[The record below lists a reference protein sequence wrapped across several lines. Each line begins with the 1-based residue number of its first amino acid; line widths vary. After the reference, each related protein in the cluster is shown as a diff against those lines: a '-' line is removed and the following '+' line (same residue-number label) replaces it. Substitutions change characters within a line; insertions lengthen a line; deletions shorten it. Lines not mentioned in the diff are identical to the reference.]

1 MELSSAADISEENI
15 SQMEALSLN
24 EGGSSGSIEEENAQS
39 PPPLPSRSSYTV
51 REIYKNSWIKRIPS
65 MEKKPGRF
73 AKIPKPEKLWMV
85 FCVHNDKEPLL
96 EFYDNRRSAY
106 SHNPSMSISLM
117 NCLHI
122 SPSIYPQE
130 ENDHEFVITLGT
142 EILRIAASSREQ
154 MIEWMD
160 TLKVKLREMSILE
173 PKDNVYSKEPGT
185 PRIDCIS
192 QQQFTPIQIA
202 EDQAQYNDRDY
213 QQTRHTEPA
222 QSVHS
227 RRSENS
233 ILMNIQNSSPVSSN
247 TPTTVITQGVQSAS
261 NSAFSSS
268 SNIFNFDFVSSN
280 VYENTPVQN
289 LDTESHQ
296 NDCFPELSS
305 SINNRALSLPTS
317 PITSESD
324 SLYEPLFFVDA
335 SSPNQML
342 TSKGIRN
349 PNYENPSVVQQ
360 RRSESEISPHRTIP
374 LARSSVSSM
383 SEVSNHS
390 VHHTSSPNNITSRR
404 FRTLR
409 DAVSVSEPSLNV
421 PLTPNNTAPSR
432 RISVA
437 SLPENGPPGQN
448 NLNRI
453 SQPMQTQEQ
462 PRSPS
467 IRTDAPPPLEEGPP
481 PYDDLFHNQNVNV
494 QGTNVENSFHDENGR
509 PLSLKETQV
518 RKLQKEITHKSGVRL
533 MLRKK
538 DCVNTIA
545 LVDCFGAVWVAGWK
559 QKEHPLLHNTFHIG
573 DCIISIAG
581 HRIHNVQEA
590 QKAIKH
596 QPLVVEFIVNRVPHG
611 CVLAIKR
618 QYDGQDLG
626 LIREG
631 NTAEIKEVKP
641 DGIAF
646 RHGLPAKSPT
656 VDGNGLCNWVL
667 TEINHRPLNL
677 FFKDNEISDRLNAVG
692 RDISILVQPID
703 LVKQLKKNLK
713 LLRGYKDYIVQ

>member
-1 MELSSAADISEENI
+1 MDSTSVDATEENI
-15 SQMEALSLN
+15 SQLESLTIN
-24 EGGSSGSIEEENAQS
+24 EVDSVSVEEQNAQR
-39 PPPLPSRSSYTV
+39 PPLPSRSNYTV

-65 MEKKPGRF
+65 IEKKPGRF
-73 AKIPKPEKLWMV
+73 TKIPKPEKQWMV

-106 SHNPSMSISLM
+106 SHNPTMSISLI

-173 PKDNVYSKEPGT
+173 PKDNVYSREPGT
-185 PRIDCIS
+185 PKLECIP
-192 QQQFTPIQIA
+192 QQQLTPTQQT
-202 EDQAQYNDRDY
+202 EDQIQHNERDY
-213 QQTRHTEPA
+213 QHIRHSEPVQSTNTR
-222 QSVHS
+222 SVN
-227 RRSENS
+227 ENS
-233 ILMNIQNSSPVSSN
+233 VAVNSSPHSNNVIPTVVTQEGQGASNAAVSS
-247 TPTTVITQGVQSAS
+247 T
-261 NSAFSSS
+261 

-280 VYENTPVQN
+280 LYENAAVQN
-289 LDTESHQ
+289 LEIDSNQ
-296 NDCFPELSS
+296 DDCFSESLPVL
-305 SINNRALSLPTS
+305 NNRALSLPTS

-324 SLYEPLFFVDA
+324 SLYEPLFFVNA
-335 SSPNQML
+335 SSPSQTF
-342 TSKGIRN
+342 TSRGIRN

-360 RRSESEISPHRTIP
+360 RRSESEVSSKSSVP

-383 SEVSNHS
+383 SEVTGHHS
-390 VHHTSSPNNITSRR
+390 QYTPSPDMTSRR
-404 FRTLR
+404 LRTLR

-421 PLTPNNTAPSR
+421 PLTPNNIAPSR
-432 RISVA
+432 RISVG
-437 SLPENGPPGQN
+437 SLPENRQSGQN
-448 NLNRI
+448 NLNRT
-453 SQPMQTQEQ
+453 SQSAHNQEQ
-462 PRSPS
+462 SRSQS
-467 IRTDAPPPLEEGPP
+467 TRTEAPLPLEEGPP
-481 PYDDLFHNQNVNV
+481 PYDGLFYNQCQNM
-494 QGTNVENSFHDENGR
+494 QGTNVENSFLDENGR

-545 LVDCFGAVWVAGWK
+545 FVDCFGAVWVAGWK

-596 QPLVVEFIVNRVPHG
+596 QPLIVEFVVHRVPHG

-641 DGIAF
+641 DGLAF
-646 RHGLPAKSPT
+646 KHGLPAKAPT
-656 VDGNGLCNWVL
+656 VDGSGSCNWVL

-692 RDISILVQPID
+692 RDISILVQPVD
-703 LVKQLKKNLK
+703 LVKQLKKHLK